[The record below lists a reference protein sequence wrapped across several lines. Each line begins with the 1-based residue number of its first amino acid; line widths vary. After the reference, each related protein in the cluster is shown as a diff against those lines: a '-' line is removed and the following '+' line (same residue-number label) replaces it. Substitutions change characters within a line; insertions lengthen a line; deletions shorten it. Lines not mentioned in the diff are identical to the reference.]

1 MVSPTSSC
9 FASERGVRI
18 GLYQPG
24 LTGEQSPGLSERFM
38 GITRNAIASYLIS
51 LYFSRALTPDAL
63 VRRAVERADSLGLN
77 DPRLERARDNCFGQR
92 DHRGGPPRWCQ
103 GVDRAQAVAHTQ
115 DLRPD
120 WHRRP
125 LRKTELL
132 EEMPPWQ
139 GGGNMIS
146 DVTLE
151 RTVNQRPPAR
161 FEAGTGN
168 IADAVGLGT
177 ALEYLS
183 GSAEVPSSAT
193 STSWSSTQWPRS
205 DMFPACA

>member
-1 MVSPTSSC
+1 
-9 FASERGVRI
+9 
-18 GLYQPG
+18 
-24 LTGEQSPGLSERFM
+24 
-38 GITRNAIASYLIS
+38 
-51 LYFSRALTPDAL
+51 
-63 VRRAVERADSLGLN
+63 
-77 DPRLERARDNCFGQR
+77 
-92 DHRGGPPRWCQ
+92 
-103 GVDRAQAVAHTQ
+103 
-115 DLRPD
+115 
-120 WHRRP
+120 
-125 LRKTELL
+125 
-132 EEMPPWQ
+132 
-139 GGGNMIS
+139 MIS